1 MSGIVREE
9 EEEVRVICNVSSL
22 SFLVFY
28 FIFFRPRKFF
38 CAQLDGGGGVQ
49 EIGA

>member
-28 FIFFRPRKFF
+28 FRPRKFF